1 MVPRREKGREAS
13 APWINYS
20 PLQHRKNELFSE
32 KQAPHPMNSALQSW
46 WSYTKLN
53 LVFERHLKPGG
64 VCVWLGVPDLR
75 VGGNS
80 VAWLGKPPAHRPLG
94 VGDKSSH
101 PACLR
106 ATCTLQGE
114 TFCCQPEAQ
123 RGEVACL
130 GPHSELVTMAT
141 CYLFVPCPAENGFR
155 ASPSPLPLRAPG
167 GTSSSWEFPPATPA
181 LDHWL
186 DTHRLIAL

>member
-20 PLQHRKNELFSE
+20 PLQHRKNELFPE

-75 VGGNS
+75 VGE
-80 VAWLGKPPAHRPLG
+80 P
-94 VGDKSSH
+94 
-101 PACLR
+101 
-106 ATCTLQGE
+106 
-114 TFCCQPEAQ
+114 
-123 RGEVACL
+123 
-130 GPHSELVTMAT
+130 
-141 CYLFVPCPAENGFR
+141 
-155 ASPSPLPLRAPG
+155 PLPGWGSHLLTDLWG
-167 GTSSSWEFPPATPA
+167 GGQEQSS
-181 LDHWL
+181 
-186 DTHRLIAL
+186 RLPEGHLHSAG